1 MMTKTPLKLDLEPV
15 DRDDR
20 PLTFAFSISICGKV
34 RWPLANDDA
43 PPIEVQLDDLFAY
56 LVEFWR
62 PLLLRQTYPLGLT
75 PTRPSLISQAASE
88 RWESQPQELLDEE
101 AGVLSAFEDAH
112 DLSRAFGGMFDL
124 PHFWMLREGD
134 CMICDTGRESWRL
147 PFSSVAVELAAV
159 GDQIAD
165 YLMVVAPEKWDRV
178 VEAWKRRDEIDDVD
192 LVAWSASVER
202 EVAEELI
209 ARDAFKAPASFSDA
223 TNDNDPL
230 LIAARMAGELPT
242 DQIVR
247 IVEIAKSFGG
257 HDAQRLDELSGF
269 CLDVLRRLPPTMPSH
284 SQGETVA
291 RELRGY
297 LEIAPHDPIN
307 IFDLVTEIGIE
318 IRSDAAEP
326 QSFDGL
332 AIAGGHYG
340 PGAFLNTASRRLG
353 NAPGDLATNG
363 GARVTLAHELCHLLL
378 DRQHPLSA
386 VEVLRSRMPTGVEAR
401 ARAFAGEFLLPTS
414 AASYS
419 WQDAGLP
426 FGTDR
431 LQAVLQTL
439 VDDFGVTFSV
449 AAWKVEHG
457 AGQDRHRLRA
467 ALDTIAPYR

>member
-1 MMTKTPLKLDLEPV
+1 MMTDAPLKLNLEPV
-15 DRDDR
+15 DREKR
-20 PLTFAFSISICGKV
+20 PLTFSFSISIYGKV

-43 PPIEVQLDDLFAY
+43 PPVQVQLDDLFSY

-75 PTRPSLISQAASE
+75 PLRPSLISRAACE

-101 AGVLSAFEDAH
+101 AEILSAFEDAH

-134 CMICDTGRESWRL
+134 RMICDTGRESWRL
-147 PFSSVAVELAAV
+147 PFYAVAAGLAAA

-165 YLMVVAPEKWDRV
+165 YLMAVAPKKWDRV
-178 VEAWKRRDEIDDVD
+178 VEAWKLRDEIDDVD
-192 LVAWSASVER
+192 LVAWSASVEP

-209 ARDAFKAPASFSDA
+209 VRGAIKAPASFSDA

-247 IVEIAKSFGG
+247 IVDIAKSFGG
-257 HDAQRLDELSGF
+257 HEAQELDGLSAL
-269 CLDVLRRLPPTMPSH
+269 CLDVLRGMSPTMPSH

-291 RELRGY
+291 RELRSY
-297 LEIAPHDPIN
+297 LKIAPHDSIN
-307 IFDLVTEIGIE
+307 IFDFVTKIGIE
-318 IRSDAAEP
+318 IRSGAVEP
-326 QSFDGL
+326 ESFDGL
-332 AIAGGHYG
+332 AIAGGRFG

-353 NAPGDLATNG
+353 KEPGDLATKG

-378 DRQHPLSA
+378 DREHPLSA
-386 VEVLRSRMPTGVEAR
+386 VEVLRSRMPRGVEAR

-414 AASYS
+414 AATYS
-419 WQDAGLP
+419 WHVEGAP
-426 FGTDR
+426 FDTDR
-431 LQAVLQTL
+431 LKAVLQML
-439 VDDFGVTFSV
+439 VSDFGVTFSV

-457 AGQDRHRLRA
+457 AGQDRQRLRA